1 MVRCH
6 AGFVVAIA
14 AAAAAAAGCVKPIE
28 SPPCLQQQFTQ
39 SPGNGDT
46 IVTSRGLKFIEVAAG
61 TGVPLGWCTPVTV
74 DYDGYLLDS
83 TKFDSSRDLGVPLH
97 FVPGIGDLIDGFEQG
112 VIGMHLTGKRRLIVP
127 PELGYGSQPVR
138 DGQGII
144 IIPAN
149 STLVFDI
156 ELLVIGQ

>member
-1 MVRCH
+1 MVRWR
-6 AGFVVAIA
+6 ALGVALAATA
-14 AAAAAAAGCVKPIE
+14 AACVKPLE
-28 SPPCLQQQFTQ
+28 TPPCLATQFTQ
-39 SPGNGDT
+39 APGTADT

-61 TGVPLGWCTPVTV
+61 TGAPLAWCTPVSV

-97 FVPGIGDLIDGFEQG
+97 FVPGLGSLIDGFEQG
-112 VIGMHLTGKRRLIVP
+112 VIGMQVTGKRRLIVP
-127 PELGYGSQPVR
+127 PELGYGSQEVR
-138 DGQGII
+138 DGQGTI

-156 ELLVIGQ
+156 ELLVVGP

>member
-1 MVRCH
+1 MVRWR
-6 AGFVVAIA
+6 AAVLVALAATA
-14 AAAAAAAGCVKPIE
+14 AACMKAIE
-28 SPPCLQQQFTQ
+28 TPPCLPQQFTQ
-39 SPGNGDT
+39 APGAGDT
-46 IVTSRGLKFIEVAAG
+46 IVTSRGLKFIEVTAG
-61 TGVPLGWCTPVTV
+61 TGAPLAWCTLVSV

-83 TKFDSSRDLGVPLH
+83 TKFDSSRDLGVPLR
-97 FVPGIGDLIDGFEQG
+97 FVPGIGDLVDGFEQG
-112 VIGMHLTGKRRLIVP
+112 VIGMHVTGKRRLIVP

-138 DGQGII
+138 DANGNI

>member
-1 MVRCH
+1 MVRRR
-6 AGFVVAIA
+6 AAVLLALAATA
-14 AAAAAAAGCVKPIE
+14 AACVKPLE
-28 SPPCLQQQFTQ
+28 TPPCLAQQFTQ
-39 SPGNGDT
+39 APGTADT

-61 TGVPLGWCTPVTV
+61 TGAPLAWCTAVSV
-74 DYDGYLLDS
+74 DYDGFLLDG

-112 VIGMHLTGKRRLIVP
+112 VIGMHVTGKRRLIVP

-138 DGQGII
+138 DNSGNI